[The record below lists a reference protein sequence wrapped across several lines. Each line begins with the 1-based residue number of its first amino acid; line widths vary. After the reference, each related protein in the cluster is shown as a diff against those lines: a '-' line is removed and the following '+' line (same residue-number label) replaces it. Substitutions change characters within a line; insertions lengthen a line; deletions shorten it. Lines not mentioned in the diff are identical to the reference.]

1 MTFFES
7 LLVLMLSAIVLLQLS
22 RRLSL
27 PYPALLAAA
36 GVFVAV
42 IPGSPIIEIEPETY
56 LALFIAPVIVDAA
69 YDFPPGATRRYFGSL
84 VVYAIVA
91 VVLTALAVAYLA
103 QTVLGLP
110 LAAGLALGAVVAPP
124 DAAAATAIL
133 RRFSISPSTSAV
145 LQGESLFNDSTA
157 LLLYSAALAALA
169 NHTLSPIGTL
179 KLGAAIPGGLFFGI
193 LCAYVGQRCIRYL
206 QGTLGGNVLQF
217 VFSYLV
223 WIIATHLG
231 LSAVLAT
238 VAFAMTMSRTSL
250 NGPLDVRMRVQSYA
264 VWSIVVFT
272 LNVLAFMLMGMQA
285 QLIWKRLN
293 PNELWL
299 ASRFAGLVVIVVVI
313 TRLLVVLCFEGLR
326 FAYAA
331 RQGQRGRFAA
341 RQGIFIGWCGM
352 RGFVTMAT
360 ALALPASF
368 PQRDIATLTAFA
380 VVVATLV
387 LQGVTLAPLVRW
399 LGLDRSE
406 EAGREMSAARAAL
419 ATAALDRLETEVGAE
434 AENLRFRFRLLYSAC
449 SGRPSVSSFQRLRQ
463 LGLGAIRQE
472 RQKLEEIRL
481 QREISVEAYLELQ
494 EELDWSELT
503 LLTDPERKIEEI

>member
-7 LLVLMLSAIVLLQLS
+7 LLILMLSAIVLLQLS

-36 GVFVAV
+36 GVFVAL
-42 IPGSPIIEIEPETY
+42 IPGSPVIEIEPETY
-56 LALFIAPVIVDAA
+56 LALFIAPVLVDAA

-91 VVLTALAVAYLA
+91 VILTALAVAYLA
-103 QTVLGLP
+103 HSTLGMP

-133 RRFSISPSTSAV
+133 RRFSIPASTSAI
-145 LQGESLFNDSTA
+145 LQGESLFNDYTA
-157 LLLYSAALAALA
+157 LLLYSGSLVILA
-169 NHTLSPIGTL
+169 NHKLSAV
-179 KLGAAIPGGLFFGI
+179 GALQLAAAVPGGLLFGV
-193 LCAYVGQRCIRYL
+193 LCAYAGQRFSRYL
-206 QGTLGGNVLQF
+206 QGTLGGNVFQF

-223 WIIATHLG
+223 WIAATHLG

-238 VAFAMTMSRTSL
+238 VAFAMTMSRTSPG
-250 NGPLDVRMRVQSYA
+250 GPLDVRMRVQSYA

-285 QLIWKRLN
+285 QLIWSRLN
-293 PNELWL
+293 PNELWK
-299 ASRFAGLVVIVVVI
+299 ACRFAGLVVTAVIVI
-313 TRLLVVLCFEGLR
+313 RLLVVFCYEGLR
-326 FAYAA
+326 FAMDSKREQQEQFAT
-331 RQGQRGRFAA
+331 RQGL
-341 RQGIFIGWCGM
+341 FIGWCGM

-387 LQGVTLAPLVRW
+387 LQGVTLAPVIRW
-399 LGLDRSE
+399 LGLDRSK
-406 EAGREMSAARAAL
+406 EAGREMSEAQAAL
-419 ATAALDRLETEVGAE
+419 AAAALGHLETEAGAE
-434 AENLRFRFRLLYSAC
+434 ADNLRFRFGLLYSAC
-449 SGRPSVSSFQRLRQ
+449 TGKPSPSSLRRFRR
-463 LGLGAIRQE
+463 LGLGAIQQE
-472 RQKLEEIRL
+472 RQRLEEIRL
-481 QREISVEAYLELQ
+481 QQEISVEAYLELQ
-494 EELDWSELT
+494 EQLDWSELT
-503 LLTDPERKIEEI
+503 LLADPERKIEEI